1 MEWSGVIVDVNPLS
15 HHYAFRNEPNRLPL
29 GCTLYSL
36 CAGYNV
42 IALDGFLLLFGLRA
56 ASMAK

>member
-1 MEWSGVIVDVNPLS
+1 MIVDVNPLS